1 MMGEKKVSILIVDDS
16 EDICTSLRSVFEVK
30 GYAVETAVT
39 AKEALEKV
47 DRRGFN
53 IALIDI
59 KLPDRSGVEVLKEI
73 RRRQPTAISI
83 MITGYAN
90 LENAAASLNEGAFAY
105 LQKPLDIDKV
115 LETVKRAVE
124 TQRELEAA
132 TEKSVAD
139 FIKGRAEQLRREGKL
154 T

>member
-1 MMGEKKVSILIVDDS
+1 MSGKLVSVLIVDDS
-16 EDICTSLRSVFEVK
+16 EDIGTSLRSIFEAK

-39 AKEALEKV
+39 AKEGLEKV

-105 LQKPLDIDKV
+105 LQKPLDVEKV

-124 TQRELEAA
+124 TQRELAVA
-132 TEKSVAD
+132 TEKSVTT
-139 FIKGRAEQLRREGKL
+139 FIKERAEQLRREGKL
-154 T
+154 S

>member
-1 MMGEKKVSILIVDDS
+1 MSGKQVSVLIVDDS
-16 EDICTSLRSVFEVK
+16 EDIGTSLRGIFEAK
-30 GYAVETAVT
+30 GYTVETAVT
-39 AKEALEKV
+39 AKEGLEKAEQ
-47 DRRGFN
+47 RGFN

-73 RRRQPTAISI
+73 RRRQPTAINI

-90 LENAAASLNEGAFAY
+90 LDNAAASLNEGAFAY
-105 LQKPLDIDKV
+105 LQKPLNIDKV
-115 LETVKRAVE
+115 LETVKRAAE
-124 TQRELEAA
+124 TQQELAVA

>member
-1 MMGEKKVSILIVDDS
+1 MMGEKQVSILIVDDS
-16 EDICTSLRSVFEVK
+16 KDINISLKNVFEAK
-30 GYAVETAVT
+30 GYAVETALT
-39 AKEALEKV
+39 AREGLEKV
-47 DRRGFN
+47 ERRGFN

-105 LQKPLDIDKV
+105 LQKPLDIDRV

-124 TQRELEAA
+124 TQRELAVA
-132 TEKSVAD
+132 TEKSVTT
-139 FIKGRAEQLRREGKL
+139 FIKERAEQLRREGKL
-154 T
+154 S